1 MRVMGETG
9 RSQGLRIR
17 GQSLHKLVGSG
28 YPESRLGCIMMI
40 IKQVTQNFLFLTQAQ
55 ISSWWYCKDPAV
67 GLLGKTRHLDF
78 YSQCSDR
85 FCQISSCR
93 KE

>member
-9 RSQGLRIR
+9 SNQGLRIR

-28 YPESRLGCIMMI
+28 YPESRLECVMMI
-40 IKQVTQNFLFLTQAQ
+40 IKQVTRKFLFLTQAQ
-55 ISSWWYCKDPAV
+55 ISSWWSCRDSAV

-78 YSQCSDR
+78 YSQCSEQMSDR
-85 FCQISSCR
+85 IL
-93 KE
+93 